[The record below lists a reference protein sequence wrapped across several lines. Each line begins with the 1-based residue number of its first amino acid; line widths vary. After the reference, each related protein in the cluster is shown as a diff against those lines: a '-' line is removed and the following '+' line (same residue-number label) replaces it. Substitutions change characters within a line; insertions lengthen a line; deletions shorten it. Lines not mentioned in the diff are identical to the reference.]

1 VIEHGRTYDTT
12 GGPSAA
18 GADAHAYAPPTE
30 APAPMSSES
39 LRNIVRR
46 YMLDPGTHV
55 DAVQMASNGYGRLKV
70 FVTLEATDGI

>member
-1 VIEHGRTYDTT
+1 
-12 GGPSAA
+12 
-18 GADAHAYAPPTE
+18 
-30 APAPMSSES
+30 MSSES